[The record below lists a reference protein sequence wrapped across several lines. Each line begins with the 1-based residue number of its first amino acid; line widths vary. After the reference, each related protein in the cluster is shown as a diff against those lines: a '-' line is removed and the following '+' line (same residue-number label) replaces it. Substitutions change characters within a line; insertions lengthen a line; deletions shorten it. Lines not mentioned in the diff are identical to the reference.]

1 MMNTVAGDS
10 ASPILE
16 VQSIS
21 AGYGRIE
28 VLHEVS
34 LKVFP
39 GEIVSI
45 IGCNG
50 AGKTTTLLAISGLR
64 ELSSGRIVFA
74 GGDLTKI
81 PAHERVKRGLAQ
93 VPEGRKIFPRLTVL
107 ENLRMGAYLRS
118 DHEAIEREL
127 EQLYLLFPV
136 LKQRLNQQGG
146 TLSGGEQQMLAIAR
160 ALMSRPKLLLMDE
173 PSMGVA
179 PMLVARIFETLK
191 ELNRT
196 GLTILLVEQNAHLAL
211 KLSSRAYVIET
222 GSIILEDSAAEVLS
236 NPKVREAYLGE

>member
-1 MMNTVAGDS
+1 MS
-10 ASPILE
+10 E
-16 VQSIS
+16 VRIEPVLDVSRIS
-21 AGYGRIE
+21 AGYGQIE

-34 LKVFP
+34 LRVYP
-39 GEIVSI
+39 GEIVSM

-50 AGKTTTLLAISGLR
+50 AGKTTTLHAISGLR
-64 ELSSGRIVFA
+64 GLSA
-74 GGDLTKI
+74 GKIIFDGHDLTRL
-81 PAHERVKRGLAQ
+81 PAHERVKLGLAQ

-107 ENLRMGAYLRS
+107 ENLRMGAYLRR
-118 DHEAIEREL
+118 DHDAIESEL
-127 EQLYLLFPV
+127 AQLYTLFPV
-136 LKQRLNQQGG
+136 LKQRLTQLGG

-211 KLSSRAYVIET
+211 KLSTRAYVIET
-222 GSIILEDSAAEVLS
+222 GSIVLEDSADAVLS

>member
-1 MMNTVAGDS
+1 MS
-10 ASPILE
+10 E
-16 VQSIS
+16 VEREPVLDVQRIS
-21 AGYGRIE
+21 AGYGQIE

-34 LKVFP
+34 LRVYP
-39 GEIVSI
+39 GEIVSM

-50 AGKTTTLLAISGLR
+50 AGKTTTLHAISGLR
-64 ELSSGRIVFA
+64 GLSAGRVVFD
-74 GGDLTKI
+74 GRDLAKV
-81 PAHERVKRGLAQ
+81 PAHERVKLGLAQ

-107 ENLRMGAYLRS
+107 ENLRMGAYLRR
-118 DHEAIEREL
+118 DHDAVESEL
-127 EQLYLLFPV
+127 AQLYTLFPV
-136 LKQRLNQQGG
+136 LKQRLNQLGG

-191 ELNRT
+191 ELNRS

-211 KLSSRAYVIET
+211 KLSTRAYVIET
-222 GSIILEDSAAEVLS
+222 GSIVLEDSAAEVLS
-236 NPKVREAYLGE
+236 NPKVREAYLGQ

>member
-1 MMNTVAGDS
+1 MSEALREPVLD
-10 ASPILE
+10 

-21 AGYGRIE
+21 AGYGQIE

-34 LKVFP
+34 LRVYP
-39 GEIVSI
+39 GEIVSM

-50 AGKTTTLLAISGLR
+50 AGKTTTLHAISGLR
-64 ELSSGRIVFA
+64 ELSGGKVVFDGR
-74 GGDLTKI
+74 DLTRV
-81 PAHERVKRGLAQ
+81 PAHDRVKLGLAQ

-107 ENLRMGAYLRS
+107 ENLRMGAYLRR
-118 DHEAIEREL
+118 DHDAVEREL
-127 EQLYLLFPV
+127 TQLYSLFPV
-136 LKQRLNQQGG
+136 LKQRLTQLGG

-160 ALMSRPKLLLMDE
+160 ALMSKPKLLLMDE

-191 ELNRT
+191 ELNRS

-211 KLSSRAYVIET
+211 KLSTRAYVIET
-222 GSIILEDSAAEVLS
+222 GSIVLEDSAAEVLS